1 MFKFVKR
8 GYSIPD
14 EELEELRMLTS
25 LDPDEI
31 CRLKEKFEELVGSE
45 GGTFHKDEFLDLD
58 FVDCNPLKD
67 RLAICFGFEHGI
79 IDMDFRQFIR
89 GVSRFNAPL
98 SKEEKLKLA
107 FRLQDFD
114 NDGVLNRT
122 DVKEYLRRVTT
133 SSSLQESELDDIV
146 SEVFNEVLPNPT
158 NPAITFQDF
167 ARCMAPTDFHTKLIL
182 PF

>member
-1 MFKFVKR
+1 MFFLAAKD
-8 GYSIPD
+8 YSIPP
-14 EELEELRMLTS
+14 EELEELKMLTS
-25 LDPDEI
+25 LEPDEI
-31 CRLKEKFEELVGSE
+31 CRLKDVFEELVGSE
-45 GGTFHKDEFLDLD
+45 NGTLHKDDFLDLD

-67 RLAICFGFEHGI
+67 RLAICFGFDHGI

-89 GVSRFNAPL
+89 GISRFNAPL

-114 NDGVLNRT
+114 NDGVLDRA

-133 SSSLQESELDDIV
+133 SGSLPESELDTIV
-146 SEVFNEVLPNPT
+146 TEVFNEVLPNPT